1 MKNIE
6 VKEALKNTG
15 VTHEELAGALRTD
28 KKALEN
34 MLYRRELSPGE
45 KTHLLK
51 AIEQL
56 EVKRRERRN
65 S

>member
-6 VKEALKNTG
+6 VREALKNTG

-28 KKALEN
+28 KKTLEN
-34 MLYRRELSPGE
+34 MLYRRELSPIE

>member
-6 VKEALKNTG
+6 VREALKNTG

-34 MLYRRELSPGE
+34 MLYRRELSPIE

-56 EVKRRERRN
+56 EAKRRERRN

>member
-6 VKEALKNTG
+6 VREALKNTG

-28 KKALEN
+28 KKALES
-34 MLYRRELSPGE
+34 MLYRRELSAAE
-45 KTHLLK
+45 KNHLLK
-51 AIEQL
+51 AIDQ
-56 EVKRRERRN
+56 VGARKFERNN